1 MVATWIESAAKGRN
15 AGPIRA
21 GMWSA
26 AVVGTHPVE
35 ADQRVWLELHA
46 DDLALG
52 RLPTYWIEN
61 KGGNSYWHAPIPP
74 QAVGVRLHYRSV
86 AEKEGSET
94 AYSAYQD
101 SIVRPNLPDR
111 TEAADLLSPT
121 VEGLVGNRRMTVR
134 VDSRGSTYDVYFPSV
149 GLRSNVRPKEGDLPQ
164 SRSHFRAI
172 VGGLAVGRRLDW
184 FTERSAWDSFQNYSG
199 ATNLLTTDLTWRNGP
214 IRVVITDLVAAG
226 DVVPSNADGT
236 RASGQYIKR
245 FRLKNEGAEPRQAIF
260 GVYVQAEVNGG
271 VGDTGLSWHDQD
283 RALLAINRGHG
294 HSNRKLARDSTI
306 EFALALDPRGD
317 VDCEPTGPNEAI
329 LYRWI
334 DLPPGEAVTIDLLV
348 SGAFTGWRGDQG
360 TFTHWLRPALN
371 WFRSTD
377 LDAIEQGTAR
387 EWDDFVE
394 PMPTLQLP
402 RAAYA
407 VSMRRSALAAALHAD
422 LDEGSVAA
430 GLDRGLSAYC
440 WPRDAIW
447 VGGALAR
454 IGHPEI
460 LRDVLRWL
468 NRVRE
473 NNRPFLYW
481 FQKYSIDGVPE
492 WETPAVDQT
501 AMIPWGLERYY
512 RATGDAAF
520 VAEVWPMV
528 EQAAVVCGGDS
539 GGHPGLFFDEELHL
553 VHSAGMG
560 DQLYGRFLYSNAAVV
575 AGLRSAARL
584 AHATGRDDRAA
595 SWSALAERIWREG
608 ILKEVATGRE
618 GLPGLVDPETGR
630 FLSGRRTSMLRG
642 LWTRDPAFLADRSAV
657 VDVNA
662 LALGTPFGLL
672 PASDPRLLKTA
683 ETILRS
689 NPPRTTS
696 TEGDILSRM
705 SYPSSARPRSGRAG
719 EPQEISALATFWM
732 IRYLIE
738 LGRETGQGRHWTRAV
753 AMIDALLGRLGPL
766 GLLLRPGGR
775 LQETARIATTPGGI
789 AWGLHAMMIETMLD
803 LVGLEYDA
811 VDRRLQ
817 LRPILVGSWPYT
829 GVSRAFPCGDVAY
842 RLERPLGNAVYRLTF
857 EAKLSNPVTLDVS
870 VTCPGLAELGP
881 WQSAAGSGP
890 PDFDPRTGR
899 VRWSARLDAGEHRV
913 SWTWG

>member
-26 AVVGTHPVE
+26 AVVGTHPIE
-35 ADQRVWLELHA
+35 DDQRVWVEVHA
-46 DDLALG
+46 DDLSLG

-86 AEKEGSET
+86 AEKAGSET
-94 AYSAYQD
+94 VYSAYQD

-111 TEAADLLSPT
+111 TESADLLSSMT
-121 VEGLVGNRRMTVR
+121 EGLVGNRRMTVR
-134 VDSRGSTYDVYFPSV
+134 VESRGSTHDIYFPTV
-149 GLRSNVRPKEGDLPQ
+149 GLRSSVRPKEGDLPR

-184 FTERSAWDSFQNYSG
+184 FTERSAWDAFQNYSG
-199 ATNLLTTDLTWRNGP
+199 ATNLLTTELAWRHGP
-214 IRVVITDLVAAG
+214 IRVVVTDLVAMG
-226 DVVPSNADGT
+226 DNLPRNADGGP
-236 RASGQYIKR
+236 SPGQYIKR
-245 FRLKNEGAEPRQAIF
+245 YRLRNDGPEARQAIF

-271 VGDTGLSWHDQD
+271 VGDVGLSWHDQD

-334 DLPPGEAVTIDLLV
+334 DLPPGEAVTVDLLV

-360 TFTHWLRPALN
+360 TFKHWLKPALD

-377 LDAIEQGTAR
+377 LDAVEQGTAK

-394 PMPTLQLP
+394 PIPTLHLP

-407 VSMRRSALAAALHAD
+407 VSMRRSALAAAMHVD
-422 LDEGSVAA
+422 LDEGGVAG

-440 WPRDAIW
+440 WPRDAMW
-447 VGGALAR
+447 VGAALSR

-460 LRDVLRWL
+460 LRDILLWL
-468 NRVRE
+468 DRVRAGGK
-473 NNRPFLYW
+473 PFLYW

-492 WETPAVDQT
+492 WEAPAVDQT
-501 AMIPWGLERYY
+501 AMIPWILERYY
-512 RATGDAAF
+512 RATADADL
-520 VAEVWPMV
+520 VERVWPMV
-528 EQAAVVCGGDS
+528 EQAATVCQGDS
-539 GGHPGLFFDEELHL
+539 GGHPGLFFDEELNL
-553 VHSAGMG
+553 VSSAGMG

-575 AGLRSAARL
+575 AGLRSAARIAHEL
-584 AHATGRDDRAA
+584 GRDEQAARWAAHAG
-595 SWSALAERIWREG
+595 RIWNRG
-608 ILKEVATGRE
+608 IMAEVATGRE
-618 GLPGLVDPETGR
+618 GLPGLIDPETGR

-642 LWTRDPAFLADRSAV
+642 LWTDDPEFLADRSSL

-662 LALGTPFGLL
+662 LALSAPFGLL
-672 PASDPRLLKTA
+672 PANDPRLMKTA
-683 ETILRS
+683 ETILRA
-689 NPPRTTS
+689 NAARAGAD
-696 TEGDILSRM
+696 GDLLARA
-705 SYPSSARPRSGRAG
+705 SYSPSARPHAGRAD
-719 EPQEISALATFWM
+719 EARDVSCLATFWM

-738 LGRETGQGRHWTRAV
+738 LGRESGQGRHWARALV
-753 AMIDALLGRLGPL
+753 MIDALLGRLGPL
-766 GLLLRPGGR
+766 GLLLQSGGR
-775 LQETARIATTPGGI
+775 AQESARHATSPGGI
-789 AWGLHAMMIETMLD
+789 AWSLHAMMIETMLG

-811 VDRRLQ
+811 VDRRVCI
-817 LRPILVGSWPYT
+817 RPVLPGSWPHT
-829 GVSRAFPCGDVAY
+829 GASRPFACGDVGY
-842 RLERPLGNAVYRLTF
+842 RLERPLGGAVHRLTF
-857 EAKLSNPVTLDVS
+857 EARLAHPVTLDVN

-881 WQSAAGSGP
+881 WQSSIDSPPP

-899 VRWSARLDAGEHRV
+899 LRWSTRLGAGEHHA